1 MTTAEHSPV
10 HVATWLTKELD
21 IGSQALITSIVILT
35 FLIYRRPNSE
45 VSHINDWEQT
55 AVVYTLKKIIKTF
68 SYFHIA
74 LRCDMENIDMYLLI
88 YIDFDIAFR

>member
-1 MTTAEHSPV
+1 M
-10 HVATWLTKELD
+10 ATWLTKELG
-21 IGSQALITSIVILT
+21 IGSQALITSIVIVT

-55 AVVYTLKKIIKTF
+55 AVVYTLKKIIKNI

-74 LRCDMENIDMYLLI
+74 CVVTWKIDIYLH
-88 YIDFDIAFR
+88 